1 MMLHPAARIQIWL
14 AFALILPWLSPLS
27 ISIITL
33 ILLPLLLTRYRGQF
47 AKLLRRTRWLLMS
60 IFFIYALATPG
71 ESLYEP
77 FGAFSPTAEG
87 VHAGLM
93 QAWRL
98 AVMLAGLSL
107 LLALTPGK
115 QLMGGL
121 YCLLHPW
128 RRLGV
133 ASDRIAARIW
143 LTLYYAE
150 QAMHLK
156 PMAWRDKLCQ
166 ALFSEDF
173 HDHPVS
179 FEATSMGRSD
189 WLLLAAVVAL
199 LGGLAL

>member
-1 MMLHPAARIQIWL
+1 
-14 AFALILPWLSPLS
+14 
-27 ISIITL
+27 
-33 ILLPLLLTRYRGQF
+33 
-47 AKLLRRTRWLLMS
+47 
-60 IFFIYALATPG
+60 
-71 ESLYEP
+71 
-77 FGAFSPTAEG
+77 
-87 VHAGLM
+87 
-93 QAWRL
+93 
-98 AVMLAGLSL
+98 MLAGLSL

-156 PMAWRDKLCQ
+156 PMAWRDKLRQ

-179 FEATSMGRSD
+179 FEATPMGRSD
-189 WLLLAAVVAL
+189 WLFLASAGAL

>member
-1 MMLHPAARIQIWL
+1 MMLHPAARILIWL
-14 AFALILPWLSPLS
+14 AFALFLPWLGLTAT
-27 ISIITL
+27 IAAA
-33 ILLPLLLTRYRGQF
+33 LLLFPLLLTRCRGQF
-47 AKLLRRTRWLLMS
+47 VKLLRRTRWLLLS
-60 IFFIYALATPG
+60 IFLIYSLATPG
-71 ESLYEP
+71 ESLFEP
-77 FGAFSPTAEG
+77 LGAFSPTAEG
-87 VHAGLM
+87 LHAGFM

-121 YCLLHPW
+121 YCLLRPW

-133 ASDRIAARIW
+133 ASDRIAARVW

-156 PMAWRDKLCQ
+156 PIAWRDKLRE
-166 ALFSEDF
+166 ALFAGSF
-173 HDHPVS
+173 HEHTVS
-179 FEATSMGRSD
+179 FEATPMARRD
-189 WLLLAAVVAL
+189 WLALAAAVAL